1 MFGYVR
7 PMRAELKVREFEA
20 YRSCYCGLCR
30 VLKEEYGARARMVL
44 NYDFTFL
51 AMLLWEPD
59 VPFEIRKDRCAVMP
73 CRKHCACRTG
83 ESLRLS
89 AGYSV
94 ILAWWKLCDTVE
106 DEGLFKA
113 LAARGARLWI
123 RRAYRKAREQF
134 PAFDRTVRER
144 LDEIHA
150 MEKAGE
156 STLDRMADAF
166 AQLLAACSECRTG
179 AEQRELEQLLYHV
192 GRWIYIVDAVD
203 DVKRDAKTGQ
213 YNPVSRRFK
222 LSDGEMDDDTRAYL
236 KTTLLQSRDLACS
249 ALELMDENCWSSILR
264 NILYLGLTSV
274 SESVLD
280 GTFRPDRE
288 GLPR

>member
-106 DEGLFKA
+106 DEDFSKRLPQEGLDS
-113 LAARGARLWI
+113 GS
-123 RRAYRKAREQF
+123 
-134 PAFDRTVRER
+134 
-144 LDEIHA
+144 
-150 MEKAGE
+150 AGLIGRPE
-156 STLDRMADAF
+156 SSSLH
-166 AQLLAACSECRTG
+166 LTG
-179 AEQRELEQLLYHV
+179 L
-192 GRWIYIVDAVD
+192 
-203 DVKRDAKTGQ
+203 
-213 YNPVSRRFK
+213 
-222 LSDGEMDDDTRAYL
+222 
-236 KTTLLQSRDLACS
+236 
-249 ALELMDENCWSSILR
+249 
-264 NILYLGLTSV
+264 
-274 SESVLD
+274 SES
-280 GTFRPDRE
+280 GWMRYTPWRRPGRAPWIVWQMP
-288 GLPR
+288 LHSS

>member
-1 MFGYVR
+1 MFGYIR
-7 PMRAELKVREFEA
+7 PLRGELKVQEYEA

-30 VLKEEYGARARMVL
+30 VLGEEYGPGARMVL

-51 AMLLWEPD
+51 AMLLWEPETPLGFQKERCT
-59 VPFEIRKDRCAVMP
+59 VEPF
-73 CRKHCACRTG
+73 RKHCACATG
-83 ESLRLS
+83 ESLKLS

-106 DEGLFKA
+106 DEGGLKA
-113 LAARGARLWI
+113 LSACIAKLLI
-123 RRAYRKAREQF
+123 RRAYRKARSRF
-134 PAFDRTVRER
+134 PEFDETVRR
-144 LDEIHA
+144 HLDEIHA

-166 AQLLAACSECRTG
+166 AGLLAACSTCRTG
-179 AEQRELEQLLYHV
+179 AEKRELEQLLYHV

-203 DVKRDAKTGQ
+203 DVKKDAKTGQ
-213 YNPVSRRFK
+213 YNPVTKRFA
-222 LSDGEMDDDTRAYL
+222 LTGGEMDDDTRDYL
-236 KTTLLQSRDLACS
+236 KTTLLQSRDLAC
-249 ALELMDENCWSSILR
+249 AAFELMEENCWSTILR
-264 NILYLGLTSV
+264 NILYLGITYV

-280 GTFRPDRE
+280 GSFHPDRE

>member
-1 MFGYVR
+1 
-7 PMRAELKVREFEA
+7 
-20 YRSCYCGLCR
+20 
-30 VLKEEYGARARMVL
+30 
-44 NYDFTFL
+44 
-51 AMLLWEPD
+51 
-59 VPFEIRKDRCAVMP
+59 
-73 CRKHCACRTG
+73 
-83 ESLRLS
+83 
-89 AGYSV
+89 
-94 ILAWWKLCDTVE
+94 
-106 DEGLFKA
+106 
-113 LAARGARLWI
+113 
-123 RRAYRKAREQF
+123 
-134 PAFDRTVRER
+134 
-144 LDEIHA
+144 

-249 ALELMDENCWSSILR
+249 ALELMEENCWSSILR

>member
-134 PAFDRTVRER
+134 PAFDALTGVEMTAGEHEITMRYIPPGFLPGLALTAAGILLWLLYCRYIQKKRKEREEYVARLIER
-144 LDEIHA
+144 LNE
-150 MEKAGE
+150 EKDKNQNN
-156 STLDRMADAF
+156 L
-166 AQLLAACSECRTG
+166 
-179 AEQRELEQLLYHV
+179 
-192 GRWIYIVDAVD
+192 
-203 DVKRDAKTGQ
+203 
-213 YNPVSRRFK
+213 
-222 LSDGEMDDDTRAYL
+222 
-236 KTTLLQSRDLACS
+236 
-249 ALELMDENCWSSILR
+249 
-264 NILYLGLTSV
+264 
-274 SESVLD
+274 
-280 GTFRPDRE
+280 
-288 GLPR
+288 